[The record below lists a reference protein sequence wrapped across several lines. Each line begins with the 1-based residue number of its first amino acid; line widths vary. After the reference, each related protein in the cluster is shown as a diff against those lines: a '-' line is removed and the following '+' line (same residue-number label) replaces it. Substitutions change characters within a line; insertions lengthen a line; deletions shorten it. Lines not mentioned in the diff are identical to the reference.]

1 MAVPRSYLF
10 VPADRPERFDK
21 ALNSGADAIIIDLED
36 AVAPAAKDAAR
47 AALANW
53 LAERSEPAP
62 QVWIRINAAGTAWHD
77 VDVTLAA
84 GSAVAGIV
92 LPKAERPD
100 EVRAVI
106 ARLTFGQQLLPIIES
121 AAGLQ
126 WMREIGALDKVQRLL
141 FGSIDLQLD
150 LGMQCDANET
160 ELAHFRMELVL
171 ASRLA
176 GIAPPVDGVS
186 VAIDDEAALAAT
198 VARAKRMGFR
208 AKLCIHPRQIAAVN
222 QGFLPG
228 QEELAWARKVMA
240 AVGESGGAA
249 VSVDGKMVDAP
260 VIALAQR
267 LLAEAE
273 RPA

>member
-1 MAVPRSYLF
+1 MAAPRSYLF

-36 AVAPAAKDAAR
+36 AVAPATKDSAR
-47 AALANW
+47 MALANW
-53 LAERSEPAP
+53 LAGKSSPAAN
-62 QVWIRINAAGTAWHD
+62 VWIRVNAAGTAWHD
-77 VDVTLAA
+77 QDVALAA
-84 GSAVAGIV
+84 GSSVAGIV
-92 LPKAERPD
+92 LPKAERPED
-100 EVRAVI
+100 VRAII
-106 ARLTFGQQLLPIIES
+106 ARLAPGQQLLPLIES
-121 AAGLQ
+121 AVGLQ
-126 WMREIGALDKVQRLL
+126 WMREIASLGKVQRLL

-176 GIAPPVDGVS
+176 GIASPVDGVC
-186 VAIDDEAALAAT
+186 VAIDDEAALAAA

-208 AKLCIHPRQIAAVN
+208 AKLCIHPRQVASVN

-240 AVGESGGAA
+240 AVSGSDGAA
-249 VSVDGKMVDAP
+249 ISVDGKMVDAP

>member
-1 MAVPRSYLF
+1 MAAPHSYLF

-47 AALANW
+47 PALVNW
-53 LAERSEPAP
+53 LAAHSEPL
-62 QVWIRINAAGTAWHD
+62 QKVWIRVNAAGTAWHEAD
-77 VDVTLAA
+77 VALAA

-92 LPKAERPD
+92 LPKAERPE
-100 EVRAVI
+100 EVHAVI
-106 ARLTFGQQLLPIIES
+106 ARLTSDQQLLPIIES
-121 AAGLQ
+121 AVGLQ
-126 WMREIGALDKVQRLL
+126 WMREIAVLDKVQRLM
-141 FGSIDLQLD
+141 FGSLDLQLD
-150 LGMQCDANET
+150 LGMQCDADET

-176 GIAPPVDGVS
+176 GIAPPVDGVC
-186 VAIDDEAALAAT
+186 VGLDDEAALASA

-208 AKLCIHPRQIAAVN
+208 AKLCIHPRQLAVVN
-222 QGFLPG
+222 QGFLPAL
-228 QEELAWARKVMA
+228 EELVWARKIVA
-240 AVGESGGAA
+240 AVSESGGAA
-249 VSVDGKMVDAP
+249 ISVDGKMVDAP

-267 LLAEAE
+267 LLAETQ